1 MPMRWLRFALWPAG
15 LAFGV
20 AAEWVGRPDLI
31 ALDAAAGFALVFL
44 GLVAWSRRPGSK
56 AGVIMSAAGF
66 AWFLG
71 TLWPPAV
78 FLHRGP
84 LAQLL
89 ISYPSGRLASR
100 LEAVAV
106 GAAYVY
112 AAADV
117 VAGNNYATIFFAF
130 GLVAVC
136 TRRYVVATGPE
147 RRARLAALTGSV
159 AFGLVLVAGAVA
171 RLASVGAD
179 SVLLVAYDLTVC
191 LIAAGLFADLL
202 WGRWAQ
208 AAVTGLVVDL
218 GEPAAGGVL
227 RDRLARA
234 LGDPT
239 LMVGFWLPEQGR
251 YVDEAGRPVELPAV
265 GAGRAVTP
273 VEDNGRRAAVLVHDA
288 AVLDDP
294 ALLAAVGSAAR
305 LAVANA
311 RLRADVSARV
321 GEVNASR
328 RRIVEASDEQRG
340 RFERE
345 LREGAERR
353 LAHVAELLSD
363 GGEPLADVRT
373 GLDTARAELR
383 EFARGMHPATL
394 IERGLQAA
402 VGELAGRSPVTV
414 EAAVPATRF
423 PPAVEAAAYFVC
435 AESLTNLAKH
445 AAASQ
450 VRIGITQENGRLR
463 VVIADDGVGGADPS
477 RSSGLRGLAD
487 RVEALGGSLAV
498 QSPPGGG
505 TRVVAEVPCG

>member
-1 MPMRWLRFALWPAG
+1 MRRLRYALWPVG

-20 AAEWVGRPDLI
+20 AAEWVSRPQFMVF
-31 ALDAAAGFALVFL
+31 DAAAGFALLVL
-44 GLVAWSRRPGSK
+44 GLVAWSRRPASR
-56 AGVIMSAAGF
+56 AGAIMSAAGF

-71 TLWPPAV
+71 TLWAPAV
-78 FLHRGP
+78 FWHRGP

-89 ISYPSGRLASR
+89 ISYPSGRLSSR
-100 LEAVAV
+100 LQQVGTGVAYGYAVTAVVAESDYATMIFAVGLVMLSAYRYVAV
-106 GAAYVY
+106 
-112 AAADV
+112 
-117 VAGNNYATIFFAF
+117 
-130 GLVAVC
+130 
-136 TRRYVVATGPE
+136 TGPE
-147 RRARLAALTGSV
+147 RRARLASFTAAV
-159 AFGLVLVAGAVA
+159 AFGLVLVVDAIA
-171 RLASVGAD
+171 RLVGVRTG
-179 SVLLVAYDLTVC
+179 SVLLLAYDLSVC
-191 LIAAGLFADLL
+191 LVAIGLAADLL

-208 AAVTGLVVDL
+208 GAVTGLVVNL
-218 GEPAAGGVL
+218 GEPAASGVL

-239 LMVGFWLPEQGR
+239 LVVGYWLPGQR
-251 YVDEAGRPVELPAV
+251 HYVDEAGRPIALPAP
-265 GAGRAVTP
+265 GGGRAVTP
-273 VEDNGRRAAVLVHDA
+273 VEENGQRVAVLVHDL

-311 RLRADVSARV
+311 RLQAEVSARV
-321 GEVNASR
+321 EEVEASR

-435 AESLTNLAKH
+435 AESLTNVAKH
-445 AAASQ
+445 AEASQ
-450 VRIGITQENGRLR
+450 VHIAITQEDGWLR

>member
-1 MPMRWLRFALWPAG
+1 MRRLRYALWPAG
-15 LAFGV
+15 LVFGV
-20 AAEWVGRPDLI
+20 AAEWAGRPHFMV
-31 ALDAAAGFALVFL
+31 LDAAAGFALLFL
-44 GLVAWSRRPGSK
+44 GLVAWSRRPGSG
-56 AGVIMSAAGF
+56 AGAIMSAAGF

-71 TLWPPAV
+71 TLWAPAV
-78 FLHRGP
+78 FWHRGP

-89 ISYPSGRLASR
+89 ISYPGGRLSSR
-100 LEAVAV
+100 LQKAAAVVAYGYAVAE
-106 GAAYVY
+106 
-112 AAADV
+112 V
-117 VAGNNYATIFFAF
+117 VAGSGYATIIFAL
-130 GLVAVC
+130 GLVALPAY
-136 TRRYVVATGPE
+136 RYVAVTGPE
-147 RRARLAALTGSV
+147 RRARLASFLAAV
-159 AFGLVLVAGAVA
+159 AFGLVLVSGAI
-171 RLASVGAD
+171 ASLGGVGTEP
-179 SVLLVAYDLTVC
+179 VLLPAYDLTVC
-191 LIAAGLFADLL
+191 LIAVGLAADLW

-208 AAVTGLVVDL
+208 GAVTGLVVDL

-239 LMVGFWLPEQGR
+239 LVVGYWLPGQR
-251 YVDEAGRPVELPAV
+251 QYVDEAGRPVALPAP

-273 VEDNGRRAAVLVHDA
+273 VEENGRRVAVLVHDL
-288 AVLDDP
+288 AVLGDP

-311 RLRADVSARV
+311 RLQAEVSARV
-321 GEVNASR
+321 GEVAASR
-328 RRIVEASDEQRG
+328 RRIVEASDEQRS
-340 RFERE
+340 RLERE

-353 LAHVAELLSD
+353 LAHVAELLCG
-363 GGEPLADVRT
+363 GGEPLAGVRA

-383 EFARGMHPATL
+383 EFARGVHPATL
-394 IERGLQAA
+394 TERGLGEA

-435 AESLTNLAKH
+435 AESLTNVAKH

-450 VRIGITQENGRLR
+450 VQISITRQNGRLR
-463 VVIADDGVGGADPS
+463 VAIADDGIGGADPS

-498 QSPPGGG
+498 KSPPGGG
-505 TRVVAEVPCG
+505 TRVTAELPCG

>member
-1 MPMRWLRFALWPAG
+1 MRWLRYALWPAG
-15 LAFGV
+15 LASGV
-20 AAEWVGRPDLI
+20 AAEWAGQPELI

-44 GLVAWSRRPGSK
+44 GLVVWSRRPGSR
-56 AGVIMSAAGF
+56 AGPIMSATGF

-71 TLWPPAV
+71 TLWAPAV

-89 ISYPSGRLASR
+89 ISYPGGRLSSR
-100 LEAVAV
+100 LQRVAVA
-106 GAAYVY
+106 AAYAY
-112 AAADV
+112 AAAGV
-117 VAGNNYATIFFAF
+117 VAESNSATIIFAL
-130 GLVAVC
+130 GLVALSA
-136 TRRYVVATGPE
+136 RRYLEATGSE
-147 RRARLAALTGSV
+147 RRARLASLMAAV
-159 AFGLVLVAGAVA
+159 AFGLVLVAGAIVRPRAGSDQAMVA
-171 RLASVGAD
+171 W
-179 SVLLVAYDLTVC
+179 YDLTVC
-191 LIAAGLFADLL
+191 LIAVGLAADLL

-239 LMVGFWLPEQGR
+239 LVVGYWVPEQGR

-273 VEDNGRRAAVLVHDA
+273 VEDNGRRAAVLVHDL

-294 ALLAAVGSAAR
+294 ALLAAASSAAR

-311 RLRADVSARV
+311 RLQAEVSARV

-353 LAHVAELLSD
+353 LAHVAELLAD
-363 GGEPLADVRT
+363 GGEPLADVRA
-373 GLDTARAELR
+373 GLDAARAELR
-383 EFARGMHPATL
+383 EFAHGMHPETL
-394 IERGLQAA
+394 TGRGLQGA
-402 VGELAGRSPVTV
+402 VGELAGQSPVTV
-414 EAAVPATRF
+414 AVAVPATRF

-435 AESLTNLAKH
+435 AESLTNVAKH

-450 VRIGITQENGRLR
+450 VHLSIAQGNGRLR
-463 VVIADDGVGGADPS
+463 VVIADDGIGGADPS

-498 QSPPGGG
+498 DSPPGGG
-505 TRVVAEVPCG
+505 TRVMAELPCG

>member
-1 MPMRWLRFALWPAG
+1 MRWLRFALWPAG

-20 AAEWVGRPDLI
+20 AAEWVGRPELI

-44 GLVAWSRRPGSK
+44 GLVVWSRRPGSR
-56 AGVIMSAAGF
+56 AGPIMSATGF

-71 TLWPPAV
+71 TLWAPAV

-89 ISYPSGRLASR
+89 ISYPGGRLSSR
-100 LEAVAV
+100 LQRVAVA
-106 GAAYVY
+106 AAYAY
-112 AAADV
+112 AAAGV
-117 VAGNNYATIFFAF
+117 VAESNSATIIFAL
-130 GLVAVC
+130 GLVALSA
-136 TRRYVVATGPE
+136 RRYVEATGSE
-147 RRARLAALTGSV
+147 RRARLASLVAAV
-159 AFGLVLVAGAVA
+159 AFGLALVAGAIVRPRAGSDQAMVA
-171 RLASVGAD
+171 W
-179 SVLLVAYDLTVC
+179 YDLTVC
-191 LIAAGLFADLL
+191 LIAVGLAADLL
-202 WGRWAQ
+202 WGRWTQ

-218 GEPAAGGVL
+218 GEPVAGGVL

-239 LMVGFWLPEQGR
+239 LVVGYWVPEQGQ
-251 YVDEAGRPVELPAV
+251 YVDEAGRPVALPAA

-273 VEDNGRRAAVLVHDA
+273 VDENGQRVAVLIHDQ

-294 ALLAAVGSAAR
+294 ALLSAAGSAAR

-311 RLRADVSARV
+311 QLQAEVSARV

-353 LAHVAELLSD
+353 LAHVAELLAD
-363 GGEPLADVRT
+363 GGEPLADVRA
-373 GLDTARAELR
+373 GLDAARVELR
-383 EFARGMHPATL
+383 EFAHGMHPKTL
-394 IERGLQAA
+394 TGRGLQGA

-414 EAAVPATRF
+414 AVAVPATRF

-435 AESLTNLAKH
+435 AESLTNVAKH
-445 AAASQ
+445 AEASQ
-450 VRIGITQENGRLR
+450 VHMRITQENGRLR
-463 VVIADDGVGGADPS
+463 VVIADDGIGGADPS

-498 QSPPGGG
+498 DSPPGGG
-505 TRVVAEVPCG
+505 TRVMAELPCG

>member
-1 MPMRWLRFALWPAG
+1 MRWLRYALWPAG

-20 AAEWVGRPDLI
+20 AAEWAGQPELI

-44 GLVAWSRRPGSK
+44 GLVVWSRRPGSS
-56 AGVIMSAAGF
+56 AGPIMSATGF

-71 TLWPPAV
+71 TLWAPAV

-89 ISYPSGRLASR
+89 ISYPGGRLSSR
-100 LEAVAV
+100 LQRVAVA
-106 GAAYVY
+106 AAYAY
-112 AAADV
+112 AAAGV
-117 VAGNNYATIFFAF
+117 VAESNSATIIFAL
-130 GLVAVC
+130 GLVALSA
-136 TRRYVVATGPE
+136 RRYVEATGSE
-147 RRARLAALTGSV
+147 RRARLASLMAAV
-159 AFGLVLVAGAVA
+159 AFGLVLVAGAIVRPRAGSDQAMVA
-171 RLASVGAD
+171 W
-179 SVLLVAYDLTVC
+179 YDLTVC
-191 LIAAGLFADLL
+191 LIAVGLAADLL

-239 LMVGFWLPEQGR
+239 LVVGYWVPEQGR

-273 VEDNGRRAAVLVHDA
+273 VEDNGRRAAVLVHDL

-294 ALLAAVGSAAR
+294 ALLAAASSAAR

-311 RLRADVSARV
+311 RLQAEVSARV
-321 GEVNASR
+321 GEVDASR

-353 LAHVAELLSD
+353 LAHVAELLAD
-363 GGEPLADVRT
+363 GGEPLADVRA
-373 GLDTARAELR
+373 GLDAARAELR
-383 EFARGMHPATL
+383 EFAHGMHPETL
-394 IERGLQAA
+394 TGRGLQGA

-414 EAAVPATRF
+414 AVAVPATRF

-435 AESLTNLAKH
+435 AESLTNVAKH

-450 VRIGITQENGRLR
+450 VHLSIAQGNGRLR
-463 VVIADDGVGGADPS
+463 VVIADDGIGGADPS

-498 QSPPGGG
+498 ESPPGGG
-505 TRVVAEVPCG
+505 TRVMAELPCG

>member
-1 MPMRWLRFALWPAG
+1 MRWLRYALWPAG

-20 AAEWVGRPDLI
+20 AAEWAGQPELI

-44 GLVAWSRRPGSK
+44 GLVVWSRRPGSR
-56 AGVIMSAAGF
+56 AGPIMSATGF

-71 TLWPPAV
+71 TLWAPAV

-89 ISYPSGRLASR
+89 ISYPGGRLSSR
-100 LEAVAV
+100 LQRVAVA
-106 GAAYVY
+106 AAYAY
-112 AAADV
+112 AAAGV
-117 VAGNNYATIFFAF
+117 VAESNSATIIFAL
-130 GLVAVC
+130 GLVALSA
-136 TRRYVVATGPE
+136 RRYVEATGSE
-147 RRARLAALTGSV
+147 RRARLASLVAAV
-159 AFGLVLVAGAVA
+159 AFGLALVAGAIVRPRAGSDQAMVA
-171 RLASVGAD
+171 W
-179 SVLLVAYDLTVC
+179 YDLTVC
-191 LIAAGLFADLL
+191 LIAVGLAADLL

-239 LMVGFWLPEQGR
+239 LVVGYWVPEQGR

-273 VEDNGRRAAVLVHDA
+273 VEDNGRRAAVLVHDL

-294 ALLAAVGSAAR
+294 ALLAAASSAAR

-311 RLRADVSARV
+311 RLQAEVSARV

-353 LAHVAELLSD
+353 LAHVAELLAD
-363 GGEPLADVRT
+363 GGEPLADVRA
-373 GLDTARAELR
+373 GLDAARAELR
-383 EFARGMHPATL
+383 EFAHGMHPETL
-394 IERGLQAA
+394 TGRGLQGA
-402 VGELAGRSPVTV
+402 VGELAGQSPVTV
-414 EAAVPATRF
+414 AVAVPATRF

-435 AESLTNLAKH
+435 AESLTNVAKH

-450 VRIGITQENGRLR
+450 VHLSIAQGNGRLR
-463 VVIADDGVGGADPS
+463 VVIADDGIGGADPS

-498 QSPPGGG
+498 DSPPGGG
-505 TRVVAEVPCG
+505 TRVMAELPCG